1 MSHKK
6 LKYYN
11 QKSVIRWF
19 PSFGGVAKIQ
29 RIFDGVVL
37 AVIETVTPE
46 QAKEKHWR
54 KEYECIAQ
62 KASKK

>member
-1 MSHKK
+1 
-6 LKYYN
+6 
-11 QKSVIRWF
+11 
-19 PSFGGVAKIQ
+19 VAKIQ

-37 AVIETVTPE
+37 AVIETVTPQ

-54 KEYECIAQ
+54 DEYECIAR